1 MQAAAKRYKVTGSGK
16 VMRRKPGKQ
25 HINEKMSPGHL
36 KRLGKETQVR
46 LKQDIAVP
54 KGAAGC
60 LHRCKAR
67 IWQARARC

>member
-1 MQAAAKRYKVTGSGK
+1 MQAAAKRYKITGSGK

-46 LKQDIAVP
+46 LGP
-54 KGAAGC
+54 NTS
-60 LHRCKAR
+60 
-67 IWQARARC
+67 RACD